1 MRFDPR
7 KGMLRDR
14 YGRVARDVRV
24 SLTDR
29 CNLRCAYCMP
39 AEGLEWLPTENTLT
53 DEEIVRLIRISLDL
67 LGVEEIR
74 FTGGE
79 PLLRRSLESIAASCK
94 EMRTHLG
101 TTPSMAIT
109 TNGLGLDKR
118 AKGLVEAGITR
129 ANISLDSLNK
139 ERYAQIARR
148 DRLPDALRG
157 IKAASDAGMSPIKIN
172 AVAMKGINEDEVGD
186 LLAFCLDHGYHLRF
200 IEQMPLGPA
209 HGWRRDQLLTQED
222 ILNRLSE
229 RFELT
234 PSSEPRG
241 AAPAEL
247 WDVAESDDHP
257 TGDVGVIASVT
268 NPFCDACDRTR
279 LTADGQLRTCLFAD
293 KETDLRTPMRDGAT
307 DEEIAEIWIGATV
320 EKQAGHGMSRPDFK
334 APERTMS
341 RIGG

>member
-1 MRFDPR
+1 MRYTPSE
-7 KGMLRDR
+7 GVLRDR
-14 YGRVARDVRV
+14 YGRVARDIRV

-39 AEGLEWLPTENTLT
+39 AEGLDWIPQPDTLT
-53 DEEIVRLIRISLDL
+53 DAEILRLIRISLEL

-79 PLLRRSLESIAASCK
+79 PLLRRSLEYIASECSK
-94 EMRTHLG
+94 MRTHLG
-101 TTPSMAIT
+101 EPPEMAIT

-118 AKGLVEAGITR
+118 AEGLVAAGITR
-129 ANISLDSLNK
+129 ANISLDSLIPQ
-139 ERYAQIARR
+139 RYAQIARR

-157 IKAASDAGMSPIKIN
+157 IEAADKAGMSPIKIN
-172 AVAMKGINEDEVGD
+172 AVAMKGINEDEVAD

-209 HGWRRDQLLTQED
+209 HGWSRDQLVTQHD
-222 ILNRLSE
+222 ILEKLAE

-234 PSSEPRG
+234 PSSKPRG

-247 WDVAESDDHP
+247 WDVAESENHP
-257 TGDVGVIASVT
+257 AGDVGVIASVT
-268 NPFCDACDRTR
+268 NPFCDECDRTR
-279 LTADGQLRTCLFAD
+279 VTADGQLRTCLFATT
-293 KETDLRTPMRDGAT
+293 ETDLRGPMREGAS
-307 DEEIAEIWIGATV
+307 DEEIAEIWAGATF
-320 EKQAGHGMSRPDFK
+320 EKQAGHGMARPDFRP
-334 APERTMS
+334 PERSMS

>member
-1 MRFDPR
+1 MHFEPD
-7 KGMLRDR
+7 KGMLRDK

-39 AEGLEWLPTENTLT
+39 AEGLDWLPTEDTLT
-53 DEEIVRLIRISLDL
+53 DEEVVRLVRIAVEL

-79 PLLRRSLESIAASCK
+79 PLLRRSLEDIVAECATL
-94 EMRTHLG
+94 RTHKG
-101 TTPSMAIT
+101 TPPPMSIT

-118 AKGLVEAGITR
+118 AESLVEAGISR
-129 ANISLDSLNK
+129 ANISLDSLTR

-148 DRLPDALRG
+148 DRLHDALRG
-157 IKAASDAGMSPIKIN
+157 IQAAADAGMSPIKIN
-172 AVAMKGINEDEVGD
+172 AVAMKGINEDEVAD

-209 HGWRRDQLLTQED
+209 HGWRRDQLLTQQD
-222 ILNRLSE
+222 ILDRLSQ

-247 WDVAESDDHP
+247 WNVAESADHP
-257 TGDVGVIASVT
+257 AGDVGVIASVT
-268 NPFCDACDRTR
+268 NPFCTACDRAR
-279 LTADGQLRTCLFAD
+279 LTADGQMRTCLFATT
-293 KETDLRTPMRDGAT
+293 ETDLRTPMRDGAT
-307 DEEIAEIWIGATV
+307 DEELAQIWIGATW
-320 EKQAGHGMSRPDFK
+320 EKQAGHGMSRPDFRP
-334 APERTMS
+334 PERTMS